1 MEPIITEQIEKF
13 QSGDFSGYESFYY
26 ATSQT
31 VYTMLH
37 TIIPDENTA
46 AELMPKVYEKIYANV
61 QTLPQT
67 EAFYA
72 WSAKLANEEALEYL
86 KGNAVSTGNSDM
98 QPEMDSVN
106 VQPVESADS
115 SLDMPFYDYAAED
128 EALAITED
136 LSEDRVFTEHVQA
149 VIEALSP
156 MEKIVFQSYYYFG
169 ESVPMIVEKTGCT
182 TRAVKHTIGQTRTAL
197 LSAITAYGQAPTYEV
212 KQENSHKF
220 SLKDTP
226 WLYILFQNYIGKVT
240 GISHV
245 GITGSAAGAI
255 AMVGQAGGVA
265 GTSAV
270 IGQAGGIAGT
280 AAGQA
285 GSAAGAAVTGQAGGA
300 AGTAAKASAKGSAK
314 FLGTVGGKVAVGVAG
329 VAAVV
334 GIGLGI
340 HHASSEPEKHIVAIE
355 EEDGSG
361 ALMWEDGPA
370 PVQEATTEEV
380 SWVDLK
386 LEETRQNVDSYRTT
400 GSGTRGDDA
409 EVGESLAPYER
420 KNCFYAVADINGDG
434 MEDIYFGYW
443 NSETRQVEI
452 RHTYE
457 RDDIDGIVTYYQRD
471 LYLSDQAKDFLYDK
485 VDSQF
490 ELISDYMDNESSGGV
505 GYLKIDTGGGEKYY
519 KVIATTWYVYGGSD
533 GTVNYDNYDYDFLL
547 RQMRDENYSGYYQEV
562 SASEFETYK
571 ASFTYKKL
579 EWHPLFENETILNE
593 DPSIPDADGK
603 F

>member
-86 KGNAVSTGNSDM
+86 KGNTTQA
-98 QPEMDSVN
+98 EMDVVN
-106 VQPVESADS
+106 AQTMESADS
-115 SLDMPFYDYAAED
+115 GSDMPFYDYAAED
-128 EALAITED
+128 EALTITEE
-136 LSEDRVFTEHVQA
+136 LSENRVFTEKVEA

-169 ESVPMIVEKTGCT
+169 DSVPSIVEKTGCT

-197 LSAITAYGQAPTYEV
+197 LSAITAYGQAPAYAV
-212 KQENSHKF
+212 QQEKSHKF

-240 GISHV
+240 GIAHV

-265 GTSAV
+265 GTSVV
-270 IGQAGGIAGT
+270 IGQAGGIAGN

-300 AGTAAKASAKGSAK
+300 TGAAAKASAHGIAK
-314 FLGTVGGKVAVGVAG
+314 FLGTVGGKVAVGVVG

-355 EEDGSG
+355 EEDGNG

-409 EVGESLAPYER
+409 EVGESLDPYER